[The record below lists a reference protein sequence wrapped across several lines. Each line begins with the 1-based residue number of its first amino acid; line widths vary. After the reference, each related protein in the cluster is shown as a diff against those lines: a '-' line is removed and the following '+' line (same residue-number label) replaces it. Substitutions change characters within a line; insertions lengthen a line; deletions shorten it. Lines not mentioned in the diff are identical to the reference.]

1 MKKLVLIIL
10 LLAAVTTL
18 NAQVTQ
24 DAFEQFKNKSN
35 QDFQEY
41 TAAVNQQWDDYE
53 KASKEA
59 FDKFKNDIEQK
70 WGTDNFKSS
79 TKKDWVEYSSDQ
91 TTRTLVDFE
100 TEEATVELLL
110 SPEEAANAELV
121 KARLGD
127 AVKELATT
135 KGKSK
140 DFTMDFEQ
148 PEPLSDEPVLKGQLE
163 IADGEKVTESN
174 VGEYAKE
181 VIERKPVDKITIKG
195 ADSKERVVVSV
206 KLPLAPNSIQS
217 RAEKFYEFILAYAR
231 QYALD
236 PELIFAIMHTE
247 SYFNPK
253 ARSAVPAFGLMQIV
267 PRYAGRDAYHFVY
280 GEDKMLSENY
290 LYEAKNNIELGS
302 AYLHMLLEKSF
313 GKVNDPVSRLFCAIA
328 AYNTGAGNVS
338 RAFIGTTKLG
348 NAIPKINSM
357 TSDQVY
363 THLRAYLPYQETK
376 DYVERVS
383 KRMGAYREWMSN

>member
-1 MKKLVLIIL
+1 MKKLALIIL

>member
-1 MKKLVLIIL
+1 MKKLAVIIM
-10 LLAAVTTL
+10 LLAAATAL

-121 KARLGD
+121 KAKLGD
-127 AVKELATT
+127 AIKELATT

-181 VIERKPVDKITIKG
+181 VIERKPVEKITVKG

-231 QYALD
+231 QYQLD

-313 GKVNDPVSRLFCAIA
+313 RGVNDPVSRLFCAIA

-348 NAIPKINSM
+348 NAIPKINGM

-363 THLRAYLPYQETK
+363 NHLRAYLPYQETK

-383 KRMGAYREWMSN
+383 KRMNAYREWMSE

>member
-1 MKKLVLIIL
+1 MKKLALIIL

-181 VIERKPVDKITIKG
+181 VIERKPVEKITIKG

>member
-1 MKKLVLIIL
+1 MKKLAVIIM
-10 LLAAVTTL
+10 LLAAVTAL

-121 KARLGD
+121 KAKLGD

-181 VIERKPVDKITIKG
+181 VIERKPVEKITIKG

-231 QYALD
+231 QYQLD

-313 GKVNDPVSRLFCAIA
+313 RGVNDPVSRLFCAIA

-348 NAIPKINSM
+348 NAIPKINGM

-363 THLRAYLPYQETK
+363 NHLRAYLPYQETK

-383 KRMGAYREWMSN
+383 KRMNAYREWMSE